1 MPFDPSRQWLAA
13 GITGLARHREWDAVA
28 TVDAPGVAGD
38 EVEFVALPDGRVL
51 VEATTSELD
60 PAPLAGALAG
70 SLESPYRALAVR
82 RPELWVVG
90 ALALDV
96 VELAADARGD
106 SVEVVRDDAGLR
118 VRVDGL
124 PSLDAFRELERIGA
138 ARAPSYVVRAQR
150 LDGALFEVEV
160 EAL

>member
-1 MPFDPSRQWLAA
+1 
-13 GITGLARHREWDAVA
+13 ITGLARHREWDAVA

-51 VEATTSELD
+51 VEATTSKLD
-60 PAPLAGALAG
+60 PGVWAGALAG
-70 SLESPYRALAVR
+70 SLEPPYRALGVR

-96 VELAADARGD
+96 VELATDARG
-106 SVEVVRDDAGLR
+106 SAVEVVRDEAGLR

-124 PSLDAFRELERIGA
+124 P
-138 ARAPSYVVRAQR
+138 
-150 LDGALFEVEV
+150 
-160 EAL
+160 